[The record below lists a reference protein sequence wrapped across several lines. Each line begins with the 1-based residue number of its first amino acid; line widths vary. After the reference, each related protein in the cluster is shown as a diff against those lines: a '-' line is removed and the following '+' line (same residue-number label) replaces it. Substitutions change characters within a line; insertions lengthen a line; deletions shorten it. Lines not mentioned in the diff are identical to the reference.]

1 MNVPLHMAKRN
12 PRVHVNPSSP
22 LFQKGDLV
30 VYVSADCELASS
42 GFHVKVLVS
51 QTLNSYLW
59 YTWHFTKVVGISQS
73 EYCGAFPSIFSLVC
87 IKFSFFFLF
96 QKYWIDANSFETK
109 DNNIWTKGKT
119 EPLWTTSQEWNIV
132 IRCIELHTLWL
143 ANNILTN
150 VF

>member
-30 VYVSADCELASS
+30 VYVSTDCELASS

-59 YTWHFTKVVGISQS
+59 YT
-73 EYCGAFPSIFSLVC
+73 
-87 IKFSFFFLF
+87 
-96 QKYWIDANSFETK
+96 
-109 DNNIWTKGKT
+109 
-119 EPLWTTSQEWNIV
+119 
-132 IRCIELHTLWL
+132 
-143 ANNILTN
+143 
-150 VF
+150 

>member
-12 PRVHVNPSSP
+12 PRVQVNHSSP
-22 LFQKGDLV
+22 LFQKEDLV
-30 VYVSADCELASS
+30 VHVSTDCELASS

-59 YTWHFTKVVGISQS
+59 YTWHFTKVAGISQS

-87 IKFSFFFLF
+87 IKLSFFFLF

-109 DNNIWTKGKT
+109 DNDIWTKGKT
-119 EPLWTTSQEWNIV
+119 EPY
-132 IRCIELHTLWL
+132 ELHHKSGISL
-143 ANNILTN
+143 
-150 VF
+150 